1 MTNDLI
7 RLTMS
12 SMLAIFGIMVAIIP
26 APRTVIKTALT
37 LSAFIASGV
46 VFYHQVFTNLAPW
59 PSYSVTAF
67 MVLLVAATLQYG
79 KTVTST
85 NQGRRHDDV

>member
-12 SMLAIFGIMVAIIP
+12 SMLAIFGIMVAVIP
-26 APRTVIKTALT
+26 APRTIIKTVLT
-37 LSAFIASGV
+37 LSAFVAAGV
-46 VFYHQVFTNLAPW
+46 VFYHQVITNLSPW
-59 PSYSVTAF
+59 PSYSVAAF
-67 MVLLVAATLQYG
+67 LVLLVAATLQYG

-85 NQGRRHDDV
+85 NQGRRHDDI